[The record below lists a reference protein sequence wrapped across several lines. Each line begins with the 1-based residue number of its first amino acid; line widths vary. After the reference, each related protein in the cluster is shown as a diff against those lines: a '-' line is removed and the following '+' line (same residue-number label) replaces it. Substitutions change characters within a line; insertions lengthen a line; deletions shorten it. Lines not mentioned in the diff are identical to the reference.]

1 MRRDMLQIQPERDA
15 DANHRALRRCY
26 RCGTYAR
33 PFDEVN
39 GAIRCERCAKR
50 AGQGSSEDEG
60 TPDPSEVNF
69 KV

>member
-1 MRRDMLQIQPERDA
+1 MRREMLQIQPERDA

-50 AGQGSSEDEG
+50 AGQSPSEDEG
-60 TPDPSEVNF
+60 AQDPTEVNF